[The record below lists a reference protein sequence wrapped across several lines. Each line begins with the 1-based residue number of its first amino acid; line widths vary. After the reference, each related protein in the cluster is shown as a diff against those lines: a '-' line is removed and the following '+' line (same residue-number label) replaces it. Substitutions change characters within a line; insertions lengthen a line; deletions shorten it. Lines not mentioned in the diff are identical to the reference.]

1 MCSAPLND
9 VYTSGAD
16 NVFCAAAEW
25 SGYQAQITYSAPR
38 PNDER
43 LTGAHNTL
51 RAAPNYLSLAI
62 EDNVFR
68 AAAQWVLYIGR
79 IVCMVPRP

>member
-9 VYTSGAD
+9 VYTSGAE
-16 NVFCAAAEW
+16 NVFCAAAER

-51 RAAPNYLSLAI
+51 RAAPNYLSLADA
-62 EDNVFR
+62 DNVFCAVFKGVR
-68 AAAQWVLYIGR
+68 PWGADNVFCAAN
-79 IVCMVPRP
+79 